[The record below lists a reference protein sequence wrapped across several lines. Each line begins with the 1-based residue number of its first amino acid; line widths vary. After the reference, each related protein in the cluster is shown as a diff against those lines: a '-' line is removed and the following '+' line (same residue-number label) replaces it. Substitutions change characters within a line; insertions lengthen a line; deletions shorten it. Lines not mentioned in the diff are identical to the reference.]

1 MNKVINVDEL
11 DERAVAYSKLTD
23 EEAKAQVQQVKDR
36 IKEIQSTAELS
47 NNPQLVWELREL
59 TSSLAWYR
67 MNKLRSKFFKVF
79 TLGASMRKAKRHPN
93 AESLKRRGTN
103 RQVRKKV

>member
-1 MNKVINVDEL
+1 MTKSINVDEL

-23 EEAKAQVQQVKDR
+23 EEANEQVQKVKNR
-36 IKEIQSTAELS
+36 IKEIRGAAELAS
-47 NNPQLVWELREL
+47 NPQLVWELREL
-59 TSSLAWYR
+59 TSSLAWYK
-67 MNKLRSKFFKVF
+67 MNKHRSKFFKLI
-79 TLGASMRKAKRHPN
+79 TSGPSMRKAKRHPN